1 MTVTETSADFCR
13 SQKEKLWELLGLEEI
28 NPATINDRGGA
39 KILGDSVQHIGKIKG
54 LRRDRSLLF

>member
-1 MTVTETSADFCR
+1 MGAFGTGGDDEQSILF
-13 SQKEKLWELLGLEEI
+13 